1 MDTPVDVA
9 SFVVG
14 LVLVA
19 VTFDAALRTFVLPR
33 GSSVRLTRLV
43 WSGMR
48 KVFWLLARPMKTY
61 EGRDRVMALYAPLT
75 LLLLPFVWLLL
86 VVTGYTLMFKAL
98 DVDSWRTA
106 FTESGSSLFTLG
118 FVRPSNLPATV
129 LAFTEAAFG
138 LGLLALLI
146 SYLPSIYSVFS
157 RREVQVAQ
165 LSARAGTPPSAVFL
179 FIRVHRIGRLEELED
194 VWITWQHWFA
204 ELEETHTSLA
214 SLVFLRSP
222 RHDRSWITAAGCI
235 LDSASLYLSTVDV
248 ERTPDAALC
257 VRAGTDAL
265 RTIAS
270 FFDIPFDDDP
280 QPSDATSIA
289 REEYDDACRQLEEAG
304 VPLKPDRDQAWRDY
318 NGWRVNYDAPLVGIS
333 ALVMAP
339 YAMWSSDRSL
349 TRPRRARSPRRSRP
363 APRG

>member
-1 MDTPVDVA
+1 MDTPADVLF
-9 SFVVG
+9 FVVG
-14 LVLVA
+14 VVLVV
-19 VTFDAALRTFVLPR
+19 VTFDSALRTFVLPR

-43 WSGMR
+43 WAGMR
-48 KVFWLLARPMKTY
+48 KGVLAGRPAQKTY

-86 VVTGYTLMFKAL
+86 VMTGYTLMFKAV

-129 LAFTEAAFG
+129 LAFTEATFG

-165 LSARAGTPPSAVFL
+165 LSARAGTPPSPVFL
-179 FIRVHRIGRLEELED
+179 FIRVHRIGRLEELDD
-194 VWITWQHWFA
+194 VWVTWQHWFA
-204 ELEETHTSLA
+204 ELEETHTSQA
-214 SLVFLRSP
+214 SLVFFRSP

-265 RTIAS
+265 RAIAS
-270 FFDIPFDDDP
+270 FFDIGFDEDP
-280 QPSDATSIA
+280 QPSDAMSIA
-289 REEYDDACRQLEEAG
+289 REEYDDACRQLEQAG
-304 VPLKPDRDQAWRDY
+304 VPLKPDRDQAWRDFD
-318 NGWRVNYDAPLVGIS
+318 GWRVNYDVPLVGIS

-349 TRPRRARSPRRSRP
+349 TRPRRARSPRRSRR

>member
-1 MDTPVDVA
+1 VTSVLLFALGV
-9 SFVVG
+9 
-14 LVLVA
+14 VLVGVA
-19 VTFDAALRTFVLPR
+19 FDAALRTFVLPR
-33 GSSVRLTRLV
+33 GSTVRLTRFV
-43 WSGMR
+43 FTVVR
-48 KVFWLLARPMKTY
+48 KVFLLVARRARTY

-75 LLLLPFVWLLL
+75 LLLLPFVWLVL
-86 VVTGYTLMFKAL
+86 VVLGYTLMFKAV

-129 LAFTEAAFG
+129 LAFTEATFG

-146 SYLPSIYSVFS
+146 SYLPSIYAVFS
-157 RREVQVAQ
+157 RREVHVAQ
-165 LSARAGTPPSAVFL
+165 LSSRAGTPPSPVFL
-179 FIRVHRIGRLEELED
+179 FIRVHRIGRLEELEE
-194 VWITWQHWFA
+194 VWVTWQHWFA

-222 RHDRSWITAAGCI
+222 RHDRSWITAAGCL
-235 LDSASLYLSTVDV
+235 LDTASLYLSTVDV

-265 RTIAS
+265 RTIAG

-280 QPSDATSIA
+280 QQSDATSIA

-304 VPLKPDRDQAWRDY
+304 VPLKPDREQAWLDF
-318 NGWRVNYDAPLVGIS
+318 NGWRVNYDAPLVGLCG
-333 ALVMAP
+333 LVMAP

-349 TRPRRARSPRRSRP
+349 SAPGRRRARPG
-363 APRG
+363 PRG

>member
-1 MDTPVDVA
+1 M
-9 SFVVG
+9 
-14 LVLVA
+14 
-19 VTFDAALRTFVLPR
+19 
-33 GSSVRLTRLV
+33 RLTRLV
-43 WSGMR
+43 WAGMG
-48 KVFWLLARPMKTY
+48 KVFSLVARPMKTY

-86 VVTGYTLMFKAL
+86 VITGYTLMFKAV

-129 LAFTEAAFG
+129 LAFTEATFG

-165 LSARAGTPPSAVFL
+165 LSARAGTPPSPVFL

-204 ELEETHTSLA
+204 ELEETHTSQA

-265 RTIAS
+265 RAIAS
-270 FFDIPFDDDP
+270 FFDVGFDEDP
-280 QPSDATSIA
+280 QPSDAIEHRPRGVRRRLPAARAGGRPAEAGPGPGVARLQRLA
-289 REEYDDACRQLEEAG
+289 REL
-304 VPLKPDRDQAWRDY
+304 
-318 NGWRVNYDAPLVGIS
+318 
-333 ALVMAP
+333 
-339 YAMWSSDRSL
+339 
-349 TRPRRARSPRRSRP
+349 RRAAGGDQRAGDGALRDVVLGPVAHP
-363 APRG
+363 APAGSVAAALSSSASRLTSGSCPVRAW